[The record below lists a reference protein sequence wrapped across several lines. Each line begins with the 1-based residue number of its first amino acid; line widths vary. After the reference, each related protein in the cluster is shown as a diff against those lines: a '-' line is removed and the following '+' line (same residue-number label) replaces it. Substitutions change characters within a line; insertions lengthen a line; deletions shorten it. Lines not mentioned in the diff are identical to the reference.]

1 MKFFDNL
8 RYNINRVL
16 REDPA
21 AESKLMIYL
30 TYPHIKALNYHY
42 FAHKLYKKKHHTLAR
57 ILAKRA
63 MFGQK

>member
-1 MKFFDNL
+1 MKFFENL
-8 RYNINRVL
+8 RYNLDRVL

-42 FAHKLYKKKHHTLAR
+42 VHISCIKEKNIH
-57 ILAKRA
+57 
-63 MFGQK
+63 